1 MFFVYLQWFLVIV
14 VCVFTGYVLYHRYT
28 HDKTNAQTNHH
39 NEMES
44 ETETYKTNHGLP
56 SNANVSPVPPLAQ
69 QTTAD
74 STTIPMYYKPVDTT
88 RQYPPVWIP
97 VDTMMSKVLQ
107 DYRSPD
113 DPSTWALSA
122 GDGLSALP
130 VSQIPPDFADVFRG
144 YQRLAL
150 LTIFLAFGRQHK
162 IIFVH
167 KGNWHKLLPHLAG
180 QNPVGSHFRSN
191 AMSEAMRQDYIKSQI
206 LAYYGGYWCPPDT
219 IVTRSDLHAFL
230 HDTVIKK
237 VRNNPSLP
245 YDTPVMVVAGQQEL
259 PYEGATRF
267 VTDSSFVFAEPRNPV
282 LLDIANQMQV
292 IVTKSYDHGGYEYN
306 HYFTNTLHQ
315 YATSPTHASKAVS
328 IIRLPADVNG
338 TIDERGDPVKAD
350 HYFRQRPLDHLPH
363 PNIHWFVVNSSDGR
377 ITQYPNYEWFAY
389 LSEEAIVQ
397 SQMWISMVYR
407 KALHMD
413 SSSSSH
419 GTHADGVSTA
429 TCTGGNYKLTV
440 SLRDEDHPL
449 RGVWVRGWKGE
460 W

>member
-1 MFFVYLQWFLVIV
+1 MLFLYFQWFLVIL
-14 VCVFTGYVLYHRYT
+14 VCVFTGYVLYNRYSNST
-28 HDKTNAQTNHH
+28 SDENHTT
-39 NEMES
+39 ES
-44 ETETYKTNHGLP
+44 DITDAHVSSP
-56 SNANVSPVPPLAQ
+56 HASVSPSSSPPSRQPL
-69 QTTAD
+69 TTAD
-74 STTIPMYYKPVDTT
+74 SATLPMYYKPTDTT
-88 RQYPPVWIP
+88 RQYHPVWIP

-107 DYRSPD
+107 DYRSQD

-167 KGNWHKLLPHLAG
+167 KGNWHKILPHLSG
-180 QNPVGSHFRSN
+180 QNPVGSYFRSN

-206 LAYYGGYWCPPDT
+206 LAHYGGYWCPPDT
-219 IVTRSDLHAFL
+219 IITHSDLHAFL
-230 HDTVIKK
+230 HDVVIKK
-237 VRNNPSLP
+237 ARSNPSLP
-245 YDTPVMVVAGQQEL
+245 YDTPVMLVAGQQEL
-259 PYEGATRF
+259 PFEGATRF
-267 VTDSSFVFAEPRNPV
+267 VTDSSFIFAEPRNPV
-282 LLDIANQMQV
+282 LLDIANQLQV

-306 HYFTNTLHQ
+306 HYFPNTLHQ
-315 YATSPTHASKAVS
+315 YATSPMHASKAVS
-328 IIRLPADVNG
+328 IIRLPSDVNG

-363 PNIHWFVVNSSDGR
+363 PNIHWFVVNSTDGR

-413 SSSSSH
+413 SSSSSSGH
-419 GTHADGVSTA
+419 VTQADGMSTS

-449 RGVWVRGWKGE
+449 REVWVRGWKSE